1 MSIQALY
8 PSRRYP
14 QRNNPLLRRE
24 QRRRRLI
31 AVAALMSCL
40 IGMAMFRISPN
51 EASAAARLESMTPA
65 APVALASTRHIRVI
79 PLYHIPS
86 EQAGGAQADQD

>member
-1 MSIQALY
+1 MSIEALY

-24 QRRRRLI
+24 QRRRRLV
-31 AVAALMSCL
+31 AAAALMTCL
-40 IGMAMFRISPN
+40 LGMAMFRISPN
-51 EASAAARLESMTPA
+51 EASAAARLESVTPA
-65 APVALASTRHIRVI
+65 APVALASAGHIRVI

-86 EQAGGAQADQD
+86 EQAGGAQSAQD